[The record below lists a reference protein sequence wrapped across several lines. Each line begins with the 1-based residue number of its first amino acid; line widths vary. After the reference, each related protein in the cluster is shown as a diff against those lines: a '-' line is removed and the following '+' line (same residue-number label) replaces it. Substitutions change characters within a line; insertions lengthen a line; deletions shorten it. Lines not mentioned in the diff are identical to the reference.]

1 MDVSVNSAFLGSI
14 FCLSNWVLHRAWADD
29 HVMWTFSTLSP
40 AGQYLSIEIVK
51 LSFLGVALALPDFTH
66 LGASPDQQGDLGH
79 LPLLPPRLL
88 DVPLCFYH
96 WTIWWLL
103 CIRLQEGIQDQGFW
117 RYHTWTWWYYGQV
130 WETLNKDNKA
140 CINVFVYRFD
150 CQFLMATFVN
160 VYIHSFINLPTPG
173 KIIQQVY
180 LLLPE
185 EQLEL
190 FKELETSLLQR
201 GILQP
206 WALLGFLLW
215 AWPQISSWVRSCMLA

>member
-1 MDVSVNSAFLGSI
+1 MTMSCEPSLLFRQQVCIWQL
-14 FCLSNWVLHRAWADD
+14 R
-29 HVMWTFSTLSP
+29 
-40 AGQYLSIEIVK
+40 
-51 LSFLGVALALPDFTH
+51 SFLETVIFRSGACPSRLCVPGRACWSTRRPWPSTPSSCTPSGCPSLLLSLDHLVASLH
-66 LGASPDQQGDLGH
+66 QASRGH
-79 LPLLPPRLL
+79 SRSRILEISYL
-88 DVPLCFYH
+88 DMVVL
-96 WTIWWLL
+96 WTGRGNTQIV
-103 CIRLQEGIQDQGFW
+103 
-117 RYHTWTWWYYGQV
+117 QV
-130 WETLNKDNKA
+130 N
-140 CINVFVYRFD
+140 IIIFRFD

-206 WALLGFLLW
+206 WALLGFLLLSLT
-215 AWPQISSWVRSCMLA
+215 PDQLLS